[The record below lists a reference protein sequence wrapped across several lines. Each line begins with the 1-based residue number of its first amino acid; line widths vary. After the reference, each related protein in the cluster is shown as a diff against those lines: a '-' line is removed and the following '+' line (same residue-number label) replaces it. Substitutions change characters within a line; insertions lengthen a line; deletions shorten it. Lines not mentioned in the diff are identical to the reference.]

1 MNVYLG
7 TCFIISLCHSRLF
20 LKMLLI
26 PDLSSMLS
34 VGESRT
40 FLERSAY
47 LDLHTMHVVGE

>member
-7 TCFIISLCHSRLF
+7 TCFIISLCHSHLF